1 MAAAENG
8 VSDMDVSASA
18 TGSIAGG
25 VATTEV
31 EHDSLAKVILG
42 EATSDGGGQGE
53 VRDPVYTTWV
63 DDPAEVSMRV
73 WAFWRQWLI
82 DGAGQ
87 LTYWNVA
94 LRLVV
99 LVQPS
104 SASAERVFTQL
115 KLILETCGDA
125 MLAQTVRVRLSHR
138 CNGHDLRKIYVG
150 SVD

>member
-1 MAAAENG
+1 MSSKPSGPMDQFVRRTANAAEATRVTYG
-8 VSDMDVSASA
+8 SA
-18 TGSIAGG
+18 
-25 VATTEV
+25 
-31 EHDSLAKVILG
+31 
-42 EATSDGGGQGE
+42 QGE
-53 VRDPVYTTWV
+53 
-63 DDPAEVSMRV
+63 S
-73 WAFWRQWLI
+73 LI

-115 KLILETCGDA
+115 KLILETCGDS
-125 MLAQTVRVRLSHR
+125 MLAQTLRVRLSHR

-150 SVD
+150 VD

>member
-1 MAAAENG
+1 M
-8 VSDMDVSASA
+8 
-18 TGSIAGG
+18 
-25 VATTEV
+25 
-31 EHDSLAKVILG
+31 
-42 EATSDGGGQGE
+42 
-53 VRDPVYTTWV
+53 YTTWV

-104 SASAERVFTQL
+104 SASAEL
-115 KLILETCGDA
+115 MNGDYRSTR
-125 MLAQTVRVRLSHR
+125 LRLRGEGKTTLTFITHTHPHEEREPPSHTYSTVLS
-138 CNGHDLRKIYVG
+138 GHSPDGPDQVTEAT
-150 SVD
+150 D

>member
-1 MAAAENG
+1 M
-8 VSDMDVSASA
+8 
-18 TGSIAGG
+18 
-25 VATTEV
+25 
-31 EHDSLAKVILG
+31 
-42 EATSDGGGQGE
+42 
-53 VRDPVYTTWV
+53 RDPVYHTWV

-115 KLILETCGDA
+115 KLILETCGDS
-125 MLAQTVRVRLSHR
+125 MLAQTLRVRLSHR

-150 SVD
+150 VD